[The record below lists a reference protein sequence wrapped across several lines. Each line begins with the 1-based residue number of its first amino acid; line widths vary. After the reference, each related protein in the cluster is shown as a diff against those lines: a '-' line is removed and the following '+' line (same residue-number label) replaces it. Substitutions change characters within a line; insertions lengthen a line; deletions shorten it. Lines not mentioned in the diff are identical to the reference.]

1 MHRLSGVIGRAIHSP
16 CGCVG
21 TSACAEGNGRRDHHG
36 LFTTSTALAVAGLLS
51 AMCGG
56 AAVLRAEEPVSWQEV
71 SRVRPGQSRVVPA
84 LWGNMP
90 KLNPRGK
97 VKILDVDGP
106 GVVSTIHVCNFGPG
120 AGFSGNTPG
129 AQSVLLRVF
138 YDRQATP
145 AIEMPLMD
153 FLGDIQCQSD
163 LFNTVYM
170 TKVKHSHNF
179 RLPLPFRKHITIE
192 LENPS
197 EEKLA
202 AYTDVQWEKL
212 DRIPDDCGYLRT
224 DYRSGTFQAS
234 QPLVLCELNRP
245 GTIVAHWL
253 QYESEKSVRGEQLC
267 EGDHQIFLDGD
278 TEPTLNYLG
287 SEDAYGFSWG
297 FQHGVQWDGRC
308 AIVKLENLKPS
319 GSRVAALRCRV
330 DDAIR
335 FQKSCRWVLTYEND
349 PHAARN
355 LGPLPIPY
363 RHCVYYYVQD

>member
-1 MHRLSGVIGRAIHSP
+1 MEQASLVTSLLPGLFLPENAFVASETKCRELIRKIGQARGVSHAWYPKCHRANDKWSVWS
-16 CGCVG
+16 
-21 TSACAEGNGRRDHHG
+21 RRDKC
-36 LFTTSTALAVAGLLS
+36 L
-51 AMCGG
+51 C
-56 AAVLRAEEPVSWQEV
+56 R
-71 SRVRPGQSRVVPA
+71 
-84 LWGNMP
+84 
-90 KLNPRGK
+90 
-97 VKILDVDGP
+97 
-106 GVVSTIHVCNFGPG
+106 
-120 AGFSGNTPG
+120 
-129 AQSVLLRVF
+129 
-138 YDRQATP
+138 RQRQT
-145 AIEMPLMD
+145 E
-153 FLGDIQCQSD
+153 S
-163 LFNTVYM
+163 
-170 TKVKHSHNF
+170 S
-179 RLPLPFRKHITIE
+179 RLPQDP
-192 LENPS
+192 
-197 EEKLA
+197 
-202 AYTDVQWEKL
+202 
-212 DRIPDDCGYLRT
+212 YLRT

-335 FQKSCRWVLTYEND
+335 FQKSCRWVLTYDND

-363 RHCVYYYVQD
+363 RHCVYYYAQD

>member
-1 MHRLSGVIGRAIHSP
+1 MRCIPNVIGT
-16 CGCVG
+16 GCDRDCAG
-21 TSACAEGNGRRDHHG
+21 SQACAKCRDGWNRRG
-36 LFTTSTALAVAGLLS
+36 FLAATAALGAASLLS
-51 AMCGG
+51 ALFGG
-56 AAVLRAEEPVSWQEV
+56 TESLRAEEPGSWQEV

-84 LWGNMP
+84 LWGNLP
-90 KLNPRGK
+90 KLNPGTK

-106 GVVSTIHVCNFGPG
+106 GVVSVLHVCNFGPG

-129 AQSVLLRVF
+129 AQSVLVRVF
-138 YDRQATP
+138 YDQQTTP
-145 AIEMPLMD
+145 AIAMPLMD
-153 FLGDIQCQSD
+153 FLGDIQCQSA
-163 LFNTVYM
+163 LFNTVYF

-179 RLPLPFRKHITIE
+179 RLPMPFRKHITIE

-197 EEKLA
+197 EEQLA
-202 AYTDVQWEKL
+202 AYTDVQWEQV

-224 DYRSGTFQAS
+224 DYRSGTFQAG

-245 GTIVAHWL
+245 ATIVAHWL

-278 TEPTLNYLG
+278 DKPTLNYLG

-308 AIVKLENLKPS
+308 AIVKLEDLKPS

-335 FQKSCRWVLTYEND
+335 FQKSCRWLLTYEND
-349 PHAARN
+349 AGAAQA
-355 LGPLPIPY
+355 LGAIPIPY
-363 RHCVYYYVQD
+363 RHCVYYYAKD